1 MVKYT
6 IVELSKWN
14 NLTLNAFNSINSLF
28 LRPRGKMPVS
38 VNILEINWVHV
49 GRLTELLFFYF
60 LFLPICYTGQ
70 GSDFNSVCPN
80 MAIQTF

>member
-1 MVKYT
+1 
-6 IVELSKWN
+6 
-14 NLTLNAFNSINSLF
+14 
-28 LRPRGKMPVS
+28 MPVS

-49 GRLTELLFFYF
+49 GRLTTSFFYF

-70 GSDFNSVCPN
+70 GSDFNSACSN

>member
-1 MVKYT
+1 
-6 IVELSKWN
+6 
-14 NLTLNAFNSINSLF
+14 
-28 LRPRGKMPVS
+28 MPVS

>member
-14 NLTLNAFNSINSLF
+14 NLTLNAFNSINMF
-28 LRPRGKMPVS
+28 IVKPRGKMPVS

-49 GRLTELLFFYF
+49 GRLTELLFFIFYF
-60 LFLPICYTGQ
+60 YLY
-70 GSDFNSVCPN
+70 V
-80 MAIQTF
+80 IQDKDLTLTVFVQIWY